1 MSTTPSPAA
10 PASPWRWWICLLL
23 FSATT
28 LNYMDRIALNQM
40 AVRIQTALAID
51 DQGYAALESG
61 FSFAF
66 AVGAIATGFIV
77 DKVSVRW
84 VYPAVVLA
92 WSAAGVATG
101 YATGFAWLLT
111 CRIALGL
118 FEAGNWPCGIRTT
131 RAVLRPEERS
141 FGNSLFQ
148 SGTAVG
154 AVITPILILW
164 LLKQA
169 DATAG
174 GDGQAKDSW
183 RMPFRAIGLIGLVW
197 VALWFLTV
205 PSKLLSADGGPGAG
219 SAAGAARYRDVFR
232 DQRFW
237 ALLAMVIAINICWH
251 SYRAWLPKYLL
262 QKRGLSEEEM
272 TAFTTGF
279 YLTADVGSWTAGLAT
294 LFLIRYGKRP
304 GHTARFIAL
313 TACAGLAV
321 VSAAVPFAPTGWQLT
336 AAALVFG
343 FAALGLFPTYFALSQ
358 ELSAAHQ
365 GKVSGTLG
373 AGAHL
378 FLSLIVY
385 PIQGRLI
392 KEYGAKE
399 HGAYDWV
406 LGTAGVFPLLALGV
420 MLVLWPPGYEPPPPP
435 PPPDEDEDAAH
446 S

>member
-1 MSTTPSPAA
+1 MSTALPLTPA
-10 PASPWRWWICLLL
+10 PASPWRWWVCLLL

-51 DQGYAALESG
+51 DLQYAELESG

-66 AVGAIATGFIV
+66 AVGAVTTGFVV

-101 YATGFAWLLT
+101 YATGFAWLFT
-111 CRIALGL
+111 CRVALGL

-154 AVITPILILW
+154 AVVTPALILW
-164 LLKQA
+164 LLREA
-169 DATAG
+169 DAS
-174 GDGQAKDSW
+174 GQSENSW
-183 RMPFRAIGLIGLVW
+183 RLPFRVIGLIGLVW
-197 VALWFLTV
+197 VGLWFLTV
-205 PSKLLSADGGPGAG
+205 PKRLLSEETGP
-219 SAAGAARYRDVFR
+219 SAGASVGAVRYRDVFR
-232 DQRFW
+232 DRRFW
-237 ALLAMVIAINICWH
+237 ALLVLVIAINICWH

-262 QKRGLSEEEM
+262 QKRGLNEAEM

-294 LFLIRYGKRP
+294 LFLIRWGKRP
-304 GHTARFIAL
+304 GHTARFLAL

-321 VSAAVPFAPTGWQLT
+321 VSLAVPFAPTGWQLT
-336 AAALVFG
+336 TAALVFG

-378 FLSLIVY
+378 FLSLVVY
-385 PIQGRLI
+385 PIQGRVI
-392 KEYGAKE
+392 KE
-399 HGAYDWV
+399 HGQYEWV
-406 LGTAGVFPLLALGV
+406 LGAAGLFPLLALVV
-420 MLVLWPPGYEPPPPP
+420 MLVLWPPWYEPKPAEPEE
-435 PPPDEDEDAAH
+435 EDGNH